1 MPSPLNDWSKE
12 REDKKLG
19 RELKRE
25 GGRARG
31 GRKLPLFSHVS
42 SSFFARFVYLALHAP
57 ATQFIK
63 DGSEKLTAKIHSR

>member
-1 MPSPLNDWSKE
+1 MRN
-12 REDKKLG
+12 LG

-25 GGRARG
+25 GGHALE
-31 GRKLPLFSHVS
+31 GRKLILFSQMS

-63 DGSEKLTAKIHSR
+63 DGSEKLTAKIYSR